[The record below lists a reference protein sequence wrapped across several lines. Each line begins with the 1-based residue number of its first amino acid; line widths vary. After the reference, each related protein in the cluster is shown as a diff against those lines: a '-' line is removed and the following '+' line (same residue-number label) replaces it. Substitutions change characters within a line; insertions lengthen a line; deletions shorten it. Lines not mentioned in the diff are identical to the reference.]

1 MLTEPLTIA
10 EKAISEALQMQKRL
24 PWGEPSD
31 ATDSYVHKALVLGA
45 GPVGL
50 LGAMALVIAG
60 FKTFVYS
67 RDAAPNPSSELVQ
80 KIGGTYISSS
90 DHTIDQLAQEIGNI
104 DLVYEATGAS
114 KFAFDT
120 LRVLGTN
127 GIFIFT
133 GVPGRKAPV
142 ELDTDLIM
150 RNLVLKNQV
159 VFGSVN
165 AGRGAYIAAIEDLGK
180 FSARWPGATE
190 SLITGHFPMSDLENL
205 VLGPATGIKNVI
217 QVNA

>member
-1 MLTEPLTIA
+1 MTEFVVDEERYMFRVPPELQHVGVLTEPLTIA

-165 AGRGAYIAAIEDLGK
+165 AGRGRIH
-180 FSARWPGATE
+180 R
-190 SLITGHFPMSDLENL
+190 SDR
-205 VLGPATGIKNVI
+205 GPREIFRTLAGSD
-217 QVNA
+217 